1 MLEKDYEEMLTDVS
15 AHFRTPADL
24 LAAEGL
30 TREQKI
36 ALLKQWDYDLQ
47 LLLTATEENM
57 TGTGV
62 HATAE
67 KVRAV
72 HAAMAKLG
80 LELDPEAPG
89 DAKVRTPKETQ

>member
-1 MLEKDYEEMLTDVS
+1 MRMESWRRKFLTLRESLYKTSGIVLE
-15 AHFRTPADL
+15 
-24 LAAEGL
+24 
-30 TREQKI
+30 I
-36 ALLKQWDYDLQ
+36 NWW
-47 LLLTATEENM
+47 LTATEGNM